1 MVASTK
7 DTHRVGVRLAYA
19 AEAGDF
25 LFKLRDGERW
35 FVAQTLCNR
44 ERLAFLPR
52 FHKKVRHPRSLREV
66 IAPVF
71 PGYIFVV
78 LNPERDRWRS
88 INGSFGVAA
97 NQRSSSPDAGPD
109 GRGRSFAGEHR
120 RIGPGAV

>member
-7 DTHRVGVRLAYA
+7 DTHSVGVGLGYA
-19 AEAGDF
+19 AEGGDSYSNCAMASVASS
-25 LFKLRDGERW
+25 LRPCAIANDWPSCR
-35 FVAQTLCNR
+35 
-44 ERLAFLPR
+44 AFIR
-52 FHKKVRHPRSLREV
+52 RSATRSLREV

-88 INGSFGVAA
+88 INGSFGVARLISA
-97 NQRSSSPDAGPD
+97 HHRAMPVPTGVVEA
-109 GRGRSFAGEHR
+109 FAGEHR